1 MHRAVLDAV
10 IARNPAGAERA
21 VLVLI
26 DGARDD
32 IEMVLA
38 SRRRLPRIS
47 RPATRLKA
55 VPL

>member
-1 MHRAVLDAV
+1 
-10 IARNPAGAERA
+10 
-21 VLVLI
+21 
-26 DGARDD
+26 
-32 IEMVLA
+32 MVLA

>member
-1 MHRAVLDAV
+1 
-10 IARNPAGAERA
+10 